1 MPALNPA
8 NSIIRRLQI
17 AVAMDG
23 LTVSVGPG
31 VCYTPDT
38 IRLISDGT
46 ASVTLSSPMINTWY
60 HAYAFQGADGTLA
73 LEVVATAPSAP
84 YQGTARTK
92 TGDTTR
98 RYLGSMYVGSGGKIR
113 PFRHAL
119 AGDVGNRILFDASTT
134 AGSVPNPILS
144 GLVATTVQTLPLNP
158 ILPLTAKE
166 AICQV
171 ANMSNRFVYISRPGM
186 ADPSVTN
193 FQVMAGPSACPI
205 ADIMLDDS
213 QRMTVILSA
222 NGLLGAILAILS
234 GSLTI
239 YSLGY
244 TYDR

>member
-1 MPALNPA
+1 MAVNPLNSA
-8 NSIIRRLQI
+8 IRRLQLS
-17 AVAMDG
+17 VAMDG

-31 VCYTPDT
+31 ICYTPNT

-46 ASVTLSSPMINTWY
+46 ATVTLASPTISTWY

-73 LEVVATAPSAP
+73 LEVVTTSPSTV

-98 RYLGSMYVGSGGKIR
+98 RYLGSMYVGANGKIR
-113 PFRHAL
+113 PFRHSFAT
-119 AGDVGNRILFDASTT
+119 DVGNRILFDASTT
-134 AGSVPNPILS
+134 AGSIPNPILS
-144 GLVATTVQTLPLNP
+144 GLVATTVQTIALNP
-158 ILPLTAKE
+158 ILPVTAKE
-166 AICQV
+166 AICQI
-171 ANMSNRFVYISRPGM
+171 ANLSNRYAYISRPGM
-186 ADPSVTN
+186 SDPSVTN

-213 QRMTVILSA
+213 QRMTAILSA
-222 NGLLGAILAILS
+222 NGLLGAILAILA

>member
-1 MPALNPA
+1 MAVNPA
-8 NSIIRRLQI
+8 NSVIRRLQLS
-17 AVAMDG
+17 VALDG

-31 VCYTPDT
+31 ACYTPNT

-46 ASVTLSSPMINTWY
+46 ASVTLSSPTISTWY

-73 LEVVATAPSAP
+73 LEVVTTAPSAP

-92 TGDTTR
+92 TGDATR
-98 RYLGSMYVGSGGKIR
+98 RYLGSMYVGANGKVR
-113 PFRHAL
+113 PFRHSI
-119 AGDVGNRILFDASTT
+119 AGDIGNRILFDASTT
-134 AGSVPNPILS
+134 AGSVPNPLLS
-144 GLVATTVQTLPLNP
+144 GLVATTVQTLALNP
-158 ILPLTAKE
+158 ILPITAKE
-166 AICQV
+166 AICQI
-171 ANMSNRFVYISRPGM
+171 ANLSNRYAYISRPGM

-193 FQVMAGPSACPI
+193 FQVMAGPAACPI

-222 NGLLGAILAILS
+222 TGILGAILAILS

>member
-1 MPALNPA
+1 MANNPA
-8 NSIIRRLQI
+8 NSLIRRLQLS
-17 AVAMDG
+17 VAMDG
-23 LTVSVGPG
+23 VTVSVGPG
-31 VCYTPDT
+31 VCYTPNT

-46 ASVTLSSPMINTWY
+46 ASVVLASPTINTWY
-60 HAYAFQGADGTLA
+60 HAYAFQGVDGTLA
-73 LEVVATAPSAP
+73 LEVVSTAPSAP

-98 RYLGSMYVGSGGKIR
+98 RYLGSMYVGANGKIR
-113 PFRHAL
+113 PFRHSI
-119 AGDVGNRILFDASTT
+119 AGDVGNRILFDASTA
-134 AGSVPNPILS
+134 AGSIPNPILS
-144 GLVATTVQTLPLNP
+144 VLTATTVQTLALNP
-158 ILPLTAKE
+158 ILPVTAKE
-166 AICQV
+166 AICQI
-171 ANMSNRFVYISRPGM
+171 ANLSNRYAYISRPGM

-193 FQVMAGPSACPI
+193 FQVMAGPAACPV

-222 NGLLGAILAILS
+222 TGLLGSILAVLS